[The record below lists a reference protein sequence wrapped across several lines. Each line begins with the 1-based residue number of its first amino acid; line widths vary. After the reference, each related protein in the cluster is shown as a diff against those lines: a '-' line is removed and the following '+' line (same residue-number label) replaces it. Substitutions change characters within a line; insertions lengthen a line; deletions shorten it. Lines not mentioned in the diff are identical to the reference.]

1 MIAEPS
7 IGEARAA
14 NRGPSS
20 PVLGSSIVDAVKRKL
35 GTAEFLRWVGEQ
47 PDTTRYELV
56 HGEPVAM
63 APERIEHA
71 RVKHR
76 VARALEDAITTANL
90 SCEALPDGVGLI
102 IDEHT
107 LYEPDAMVVC
117 GQELD
122 PDALAVTDATVVVEV
137 LSPSTRAFDA
147 GAKLEDYFRL
157 SSMRHYLLV
166 KTDTHAVIHH
176 ARDDAGGITTQ
187 VLRSGALELDPPGL
201 RLSVETLFR

>member
-1 MIAEPS
+1 
-7 IGEARAA
+7 
-14 NRGPSS
+14 
-20 PVLGSSIVDAVKRKL
+20 
-35 GTAEFLRWVGEQ
+35 
-47 PDTTRYELV
+47 
-56 HGEPVAM
+56 M

-76 VARALEDAITTANL
+76 VTRALEDAIRSAEL
-90 SCEALPDGVGLI
+90 PCEALPDGVGLI

-122 PDALAVTDATVVVEV
+122 PTALAVREATVVVEV
-137 LSPSTRAFDA
+137 LSPSTRARDA

-157 SSMRHYLLV
+157 GSLRHYLLV

-176 ARDDAGGITTQ
+176 GRGDSGEITTR
-187 VLRSGALELDPPGL
+187 VLRQGRIQIDPPGL
-201 RLSVETLFR
+201 QLEIESLFR